1 MYVALRIYYIIYTY
15 MNFIR
20 TLSLNDV
27 NSTFTLSYCSAGHT
41 QMGIMVPLCPLFN
54 SINSIAPNNCDT
66 VWALLGFVPCKC
78 PLKYMKMIVL
88 HLPDVQVIEQCDSSL
103 NLTIFRKPSY
113 SGKLLDYI
121 YTYSSS
127 HATHRRSTFRSFVNR
142 AFKICSE

>member
-1 MYVALRIYYIIYTY
+1 MYVALRIYYIIYIY

-27 NSTFTLSYCSAGHT
+27 NSTFTLSYCSSGHT
-41 QMGIMVPLCPLFN
+41 QMGIMVRPVPLCPLFT

-78 PLKYMKMIVL
+78 PLKYMKIIVQGNLL

-103 NLTIFRKPSY
+103 NFTIFRKPSY

-121 YTYSSS
+121 YIY
-127 HATHRRSTFRSFVNR
+127 
-142 AFKICSE
+142 I